1 MDNTFEKDLVNW
13 LETKGYKVIH
23 PEPVESETTEKT
35 NPFERGQV
43 DYTYYTIDSSGEI
56 YDDIETYSF
65 LDDARFET
73 ANYCTDKDLM
83 QQRAY
88 METLNRLLWRYGVQ
102 HGSLDIGISDTH
114 WSIYYDLE
122 EEQWIPLPDD
132 GVLTLVPYFNSE
144 YRALQAI
151 EKIVKPFLDE
161 HPDFRFEK

>member
-13 LETKGYKVIH
+13 LETKGYKVTQ
-23 PEPVESETTEKT
+23 PEPIEAESPEKID
-35 NPFERGQV
+35 PFERV
-43 DYTYYTIDSSGEI
+43 KAYNTYYSIDRSGNVWNCTEI
-56 YDDIETYSF
+56 SGVTDGLCF
-65 LDDARFET
+65 KV

-161 HPDFRFEK
+161 HPDF